1 MFGFNNQSAASSSVF
16 GGASATIGSARTTGQ
31 SAGTAAT
38 PTPAVSQ
45 AAVTRTVS
53 NFAQPNVPQSFQP
66 PAATAAP
73 SLQPLSD
80 EEQRQKARELDVML
94 NQMTSN
100 LELRAAVVGQHADT
114 LNWYD
119 RYFLDSQT
127 QLEMFNNELNTLEA
141 EAQCFADDVKLL
153 TDMNVGLEDTL
164 AELNDKILFYTTHAG
179 RTDQTLD
186 NEETGGEKRKGNVSV
201 ESQRKQ
207 TLELTTD
214 VNADCDRVGAQLRDA
229 NEMLANL
236 QQTEER
242 IQEAD
247 YDEPVLSQIKEILKL
262 QCTNLQRVESETDD
276 LIERINA
283 VVAKLSVDPKP

>member
-1 MFGFNNQSAASSSVF
+1 MFGFNNQSTAASSVF
-16 GGASATIGSARTTGQ
+16 GGASATIEGARTAGQ
-31 SAGTAAT
+31 PSGETANAT
-38 PTPAVSQ
+38 PAASQ
-45 AAVTRTVS
+45 AAVARTTP
-53 NFAQPNVPQSFQP
+53 NFAQPNALQSSQPQ
-66 PAATAAP
+66 AAGP

-80 EEQRQKARELDVML
+80 EKQQQMARELDVML

-100 LELRAAVVGQHADT
+100 LELRAAVVGQHADV

-127 QLEMFNNELNTLEA
+127 QLEMFNSEMNTLEA

-153 TDMNVGLEDTL
+153 TDMNGGLEDTL
-164 AELNDKILFYTTHAG
+164 AELSDKILYYTTHAE
-179 RTDQTLD
+179 QTANGERAD
-186 NEETGGEKRKGNVSV
+186 GEKRKGNVSV
-201 ESQRKQ
+201 ESQRMQ
-207 TLELTTD
+207 TLELATD
-214 VNADCDRVGAQLRDA
+214 VNAECDRVASQLRDA

-283 VVAKLSVDPKP
+283 AVSKLSVDQKP